1 MGGSDLMADAGK
13 IMFTLK
19 GDYDETVP
27 YEILDVVTY
36 DSSLYVSRINN
47 NLGYAPSDTEKW
59 QLLIQKSDV
68 VGVKGDAETD
78 YRTGL
83 VNITPKD
90 IGLGDLKDVAF
101 SGDYNDLDNIPKD
114 WEDNTLNTLAE
125 IEAATEE
132 NLIAGALAVKEL
144 FTFVSNGKEL
154 VASAITDKGVDTAS
168 DATFQTMATNISNI
182 NTGSGVLAK
191 VRGCWYYLF
200 GLRTFTMTNTNS
212 GSTYLRV
219 VDPFKTK
226 NIDISE
232 LKNGEEF
239 IIKVENLSTWGITF
253 IYSYNGATGYVSVGA
268 NKEATK
274 TLTKTT
280 DTIDYI
286 AAGYN
291 IGTSWNNDKPNI
303 QGSSSGGNNEYVGE
317 VIITVERA

>member
-1 MGGSDLMADAGK
+1 MADAGK

-19 GDYDETVP
+19 GDYDETVS

-68 VGVKGDAETD
+68 VGVKGDAEAD

-90 IGLGDLKDVAF
+90 IGLGDLKYVAF

-144 FTFVSNGKEL
+144 STEVETIQTNEKAQILTFTSKSIATSAWASSTTYADYPYRATVSCSGVTTNHIPHVAFRVAQADSGNFASVAESTSNGVYVYAKEKPTATIY
-154 VASAITDKGVDTAS
+154 VTVQAIKS
-168 DATFQTMATNISNI
+168 
-182 NTGSGVLAK
+182 
-191 VRGCWYYLF
+191 
-200 GLRTFTMTNTNS
+200 
-212 GSTYLRV
+212 
-219 VDPFKTK
+219 
-226 NIDISE
+226 
-232 LKNGEEF
+232 
-239 IIKVENLSTWGITF
+239 IT
-253 IYSYNGATGYVSVGA
+253 
-268 NKEATK
+268 
-274 TLTKTT
+274 
-280 DTIDYI
+280 
-286 AAGYN
+286 
-291 IGTSWNNDKPNI
+291 
-303 QGSSSGGNNEYVGE
+303 
-317 VIITVERA
+317 

>member
-1 MGGSDLMADAGK
+1 MGGINLMADAGK

-47 NLGYAPSDTEKW
+47 NLGYAPSNTEKW

-114 WEDNTLNTLAE
+114 WENNTLNTLAE

-144 FTFVSNGKEL
+144 STEVETANTKLTNLNVKVSSFN
-154 VASAITDKGVDTAS
+154 SST
-168 DATFQTMATNISNI
+168 
-182 NTGSGVLAK
+182 GVLA
-191 VRGCWYYLF
+191 L
-200 GLRTFTMTNTNS
+200 
-212 GSTYLRV
+212 
-219 VDPFKTK
+219 
-226 NIDISE
+226 
-232 LKNGEEF
+232 
-239 IIKVENLSTWGITF
+239 
-253 IYSYNGATGYVSVGA
+253 VSV
-268 NKEATK
+268 
-274 TLTKTT
+274 
-280 DTIDYI
+280 
-286 AAGYN
+286 
-291 IGTSWNNDKPNI
+291 
-303 QGSSSGGNNEYVGE
+303 
-317 VIITVERA
+317 